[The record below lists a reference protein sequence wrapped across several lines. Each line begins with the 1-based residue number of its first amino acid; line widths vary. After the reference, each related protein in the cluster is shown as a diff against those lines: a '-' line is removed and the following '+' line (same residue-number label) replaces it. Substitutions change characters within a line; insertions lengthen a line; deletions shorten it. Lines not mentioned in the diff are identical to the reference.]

1 MILNDIHPFLGPTN
15 VPIAENRTKIQP
27 VSKDTVSVTREKDRT
42 HVICVTKP
50 SLILKQWDATEKWHI
65 QMSLQKA
72 WKKRK
77 RSMMMKTP

>member
-1 MILNDIHPFLGPTN
+1 MNFNDIHPFLGLTN

-50 SLILKQWDATEKWHI
+50 SLILKQ
-65 QMSLQKA
+65 
-72 WKKRK
+72 
-77 RSMMMKTP
+77 